1 MHGHVWTIQNNHAGQ
16 QLQAIQ
22 DATSDCRDEKTHDV
36 PKKADFEI
44 LKRLEEEEVYVG
56 RTSIFKL
63 LRKYQRH
70 GCVADQTTQKAVE
83 RAIHIHR

>member
-1 MHGHVWTIQNNHAGQ
+1 MHGHVWTIQNNHVGQ

-36 PKKADFEI
+36 PKKADFSVKEI

-63 LRKYQRH
+63 LRKYQRP
-70 GCVADQTTQKAVE
+70 GAA
-83 RAIHIHR
+83 A